1 MFDDNTGCAIDDG
14 AGKCCKAGE
23 KGKLS
28 GGIRWMSRFG
38 NVGREGCGAKAN
50 AQCFKA
56 DSHAQH
62 PGIVANNG

>member
-14 AGKCCKAGE
+14 AGKRCKAGE

-28 GGIRWMSRFG
+28 GGIGWMCRFG
-38 NVGREGCGAKAN
+38 NIGRECCGAKAN
-50 AQCFKA
+50 AQGFKA
-56 DSHAQH
+56 DGHSQN